1 MALDSDK
8 KLTKFESGE
17 TVVTSDFANS
27 IYGGLKGSFEAD
39 SLSSDDPRVMGHI
52 HDGISADG
60 HAGKIN
66 LVSHVEDQL
75 LNVNLAD
82 NAVTKRNVRETIYQ
96 EEAIPEYDLV
106 GGVKNYYLD
115 LRQTK
120 SEFTFVE
127 DDSPSSAAS
136 GIAESNSIR
145 QRSQEF
151 DGASYSDIPNVWSTA
166 SGRDFVFG
174 SSSLEDIDSGTDG
187 DNRFFFDKSSAAFR
201 AGSVSSTEW
210 DLASRGDYSVS
221 FGRNN
226 ISAGEGSVSL
236 GKQNSVMAEE
246 SSILGGIS
254 NSINLYSISSVIS
267 GGQQNTLE
275 DSVGSAISG
284 GQNNSIYDGSDFSYI
299 GGGLQNAIGVSS
311 ASSPIQA
318 AVIAGGQYNS
328 ITQSSGTSF
337 IGGGSRNLIEGSS
350 LDSGILSGNES
361 EISSSSYS
369 IVSGGSYSQIQNS
382 EYSFIG
388 SGGGPAG
395 TGDRNRISSSSNSAI
410 ISGAKNLIEGSVR
423 STISGG
429 ADNQINSG
437 SGSSFL
443 GGGDLNRISSSTN
456 SFIGS
461 GSNNRVFNASP
472 YSGIASGQDSLI
484 DLGAG
489 WSFIGSGQ
497 INEVRGPA
505 SHSAILS
512 GQTQV
517 ISNSFGSTIL
527 SGMGN
532 NVLGMGVASGFNA
545 IVSGEN
551 NLTSEADYCVVLSGL
566 GGSISQNSIHSMIG
580 SGVQNAVTL
589 SDNSVILSGKNNVI
603 NSSVLSGITSGA
615 ENRVD
620 SSSFDSMPKPS
631 LAEASGGKAWSYMF
645 GQKTRSSGGF
655 NSETGP
661 ILSSH
666 PPTTMF
672 LNGESPLTGSVPGVW
687 NVLCPDRG
695 SSQTF
700 EQTMF
705 GHFNYNLN
713 SLPLPVT
720 PQISIAT
727 LDGGLAGVAP
737 NRGFIPRANS
747 AYAIKILGVISCAIH
762 TASPSRRVSVP
773 FQFSCGVS
781 TQPDGTIDYGTN
793 TSTLIK
799 IHDSL
804 SAYGLGSVQLDLPA
818 TTAAVGTQDFS
829 LFFTHDTAAPNNS
842 GSGVAAGSNLHF
854 VLINHSFSGG
864 TTSGTILHG
873 ESVSLRLE
881 VTEINLSV
889 YNDGTP
895 P

>member
-27 IYGGLKGSFEAD
+27 VYGGLKGTFEAD
-39 SLSSDDPRVMGHI
+39 SLSPDDPRVVGHI
-52 HDGISADG
+52 HDGVSADG

-96 EEAIPEYDLV
+96 EEAVPEYDLV
-106 GGVKNYYLD
+106 SGVKKYYLD

-120 SEFTFVE
+120 SEFTFIE

-136 GIAESNSIR
+136 GITESNSIR

-151 DGASYSDIPNVWSTA
+151 DGTSYSDIPDVWSTA

-210 DLASRGDYSVS
+210 DIASRGDYSVS

-236 GKQNSVMAEE
+236 GKQNSVMAGE
-246 SSILGGIS
+246 SSILGGLD
-254 NSINLYSISSVIS
+254 NSINLYSINSVIS
-267 GGQQNTLE
+267 GGQQNILE
-275 DSVGSAISG
+275 DSAGSVISG

-369 IVSGGSYSQIQNS
+369 IISGGSYSQVQNS
-382 EYSFIG
+382 QYSFIG

-395 TGDRNRISSSSNSAI
+395 TGDRNRISSSNNSAI
-410 ISGAKNLIEGSVR
+410 ISGAKNLIEGSIR

-443 GGGDLNRISSSTN
+443 GGGEINRISSSTN
-456 SFIGS
+456 SFVGS
-461 GSNNRVFNASP
+461 GSNNRIFNASP
-472 YSGIASGQDSLI
+472 YSGIVSGQDCLI

-497 INEVRGPA
+497 INEVRGSA

-517 ISNSFGSTIL
+517 ITNSFGSTIL
-527 SGMGN
+527 SGKGN
-532 NVLGMGVASGFNA
+532 SILGMGAAAGFNA
-545 IVSGEN
+545 IVSGDN
-551 NLTSEADYCVVLSGL
+551 NLTSEADYSVVLSGL
-566 GGSISQNSIHSMIG
+566 GGSITQNSSYSMIG
-580 SGVQNAVTL
+580 SGFQNAITL
-589 SDNSVILSGKNNVI
+589 TDNSAILSGRNNIVN
-603 NSSVLSGITSGA
+603 NSGLSAITSGA
-615 ENRVD
+615 ENKVD
-620 SSSFDSMPKPS
+620 ASSFDSMPKPS
-631 LAEASGGKAWSYMF
+631 LAEASGAKAWSYMF
-645 GQKTRSSGGF
+645 GQKTRSGGGF
-655 NSETGP
+655 NSEADP
-661 ILSSH
+661 NLSLH
-666 PPTTMF
+666 PPARMF
-672 LNGESPLTGSVPGVW
+672 LNGESPMTGNVPGVW
-687 NVLCPDRG
+687 NVFCPDRG
-695 SSQTF
+695 SSQIF
-700 EQTMF
+700 VQTMSGRF
-705 GHFNYNLN
+705 GYNLN
-713 SLPLPVT
+713 AILPLT
-720 PQISIAT
+720 DEISVAT
-727 LDGGLAGVAP
+727 LDGGLAGIAP
-737 NRGFIPRANS
+737 NRGFIPKANS
-747 AYAIKILGVISCAIH
+747 AYAIKILGVISCSIH
-762 TASPSRRVSVP
+762 NASPSRRISIP

-781 TQPDGTIDYGTN
+781 TQPDGVIDYGTN
-793 TSTLIK
+793 TSTLVK
-799 IHDSL
+799 IHDSF

-818 TTAAVGTQDFS
+818 TTAVAGTQDFS
-829 LFFTHDTAAPNNS
+829 LFFTHNTAVPNNS
-842 GSGVAAGSNLHF
+842 GSSVAPGSELYF